1 MADSFEDKY
10 ESDIDKI
17 TEAVKFAS
25 TSRPTMVS
33 KSNISP
39 EEKEKEE
46 LEKEEYFQKVDQ
58 AKKDARGGANPY
70 MLEVLNVIEGSKN
83 NKLQENAKLN
93 NWISDKLAEF
103 ATYITVNDTQNKSS
117 LKDNTSNIISSANA
131 APIGGSVYSTESPIK
146 QAITNTIRSYLTD
159 DKWIANTANKYAGRA
174 GRKISNYYAEKGKL
188 PAYAKL
194 AARQFVPE
202 GKESY
207 LDKDTGKVETR
218 RTYEPI
224 TDVNREEWFGD
235 NEVKDIAGMLRD
247 RDSRSPVLFG
257 KYSPGEL
264 DSVTF
269 DKTDDREIDNALG
282 VFNYGHYDE
291 TGEFQLGI
299 PDLEGNYTVRD
310 RYDWGRKYNS
320 GINQINSLLKT
331 ALTNPTNISRD
342 TIEPSMQVFGPQSS
356 KGEGRDINFTV
367 PTYTDPMSIMNVMS
381 SRLGPY
387 RDRRLENE
395 EGKKSLYSNYLGVP
409 GNQLASVPD
418 LYEKGTVTEVVTP
431 LGQGDLPG
439 FGWQEDAFMEGM
451 PSETVDPGYYDE
463 DIDLKRGGQIS
474 QGLDNLYMNTRDSK
488 QKLHNMMGF
497 QSRQY
502 GGGLDDAYMNRRSA
516 FAPPDV
522 NSAFASP
529 MSQGG
534 LPTIYRA
541 SGGGDFDFMDS
552 YDQSDI
558 DAAMADN
565 NSGAEFDEQ
574 NAGAGNYPSSFS
586 SGPIN
591 LYEAPAAPAP
601 APQGGNPGSDIDFG
615 GENIGFQVN
624 SRGGLDFMN
633 KGAVDPDFDYSESGL
648 ESLAEV
654 RARFR
659 GRGEDDGYTRVE
671 SAYLNSIMAQ
681 TGMTITEAGDY
692 LASFVATPGGL
703 AAMNQGYYGSYTGG
717 GPAGTLDN
725 FARGLVDDLGVQ
737 GIFDRDKKRKADPYD
752 EFGVKEKDDSFLGS
766 IQNTVSRFFKGNKG
780 LETPEGKQE
789 FKDALESEGS
799 TFEPIQENMT
809 QTAFGVANSLLNPIS
824 GIAGILEFL
833 TGATPLGTVTSREG
847 VRFLLDATGALTPEA
862 FLMNAAVDYGN
873 EATPKRGRRPV
884 QQRATTAAASTT
896 EDKPLTTMEALLAK
910 RDEPVSM
917 EASNKYSDAL
927 YKDLYK
933 NINVG

>member
-1 MADSFEDKY
+1 MAESFEDKY
-10 ESDIDKI
+10 KSNIDKI

-25 TSRPTMVS
+25 VSRPAMVS

-194 AARQFVPE
+194 ATRQFVPE

-224 TDVNREEWFGD
+224 TDVNREKWFGD

-257 KYSPGEL
+257 KYSPGEI
-264 DSVTF
+264 DSATF
-269 DKTDDREIDNALG
+269 DKTNDRGIDNALG
-282 VFNYGHYDE
+282 IFNYGHYDE
-291 TGEFQLGI
+291 TGKFQLGI

-320 GINQINSLLKT
+320 GINQISSLLET
-331 ALTNPTNISRD
+331 ALTNPTNINRS

-387 RDRRLENE
+387 RDQRLENE
-395 EGKKSLYSNYLGVP
+395 EGKESLYSNYLGVLS
-409 GNQLASVPD
+409 NQLARVPD
-418 LYEKGTVTEVVTP
+418 LYEKGKVPEVVTP

-451 PSETVDPGYYDE
+451 PSETEDPGYYDE
-463 DIDLKRGGQIS
+463 DIDLKRGGQVS
-474 QGLDNLYMNTRDSK
+474 QGLDSLYMNKRDSK

-516 FAPPDV
+516 FAAPDT
-522 NSAFASP
+522 NSAFSSP
-529 MSQGG
+529 MNQGG
-534 LPTIYRA
+534 LPTIYRDV
-541 SGGGDFDFMDS
+541 GGGVGDNYAAAAEEYADMAAEEEAS
-552 YDQSDI
+552 YFGDGLGDVGDDGRLPGGS
-558 DAAMADN
+558 
-565 NSGAEFDEQ
+565 
-574 NAGAGNYPSSFS
+574 
-586 SGPIN
+586 
-591 LYEAPAAPAP
+591 PAT
-601 APQGGNPGSDIDFG
+601 APQGGTVGSDVDFNTSSFPTDPNAG
-615 GENIGFQVN
+615 VFGTPLQTFAQIKG
-624 SRGGLDFMN
+624 RLDGN
-633 KGAVDPDFDYSESGL
+633 RPE
-648 ESLAEV
+648 
-654 RARFR
+654 
-659 GRGEDDGYTRVE
+659 DGYNEVE
-671 SAYLNSIMAQ
+671 YTYLNDIMAK
-681 TGMTITEAGDY
+681 TGMPITEAENY
-692 LASFVATPGGL
+692 LASMMATPGGI
-703 AAMNQGYYGSYTGG
+703 AAMEKGFYGDYTGG

-725 FARGLVDDLGVQ
+725 FARGLGDNLGVQ
-737 GIFDRDKKRKADPYD
+737 GIFDRDKKN
-752 EFGVKEKDDSFLGS
+752 KEEEDLLRDQAQGIEPSIFNSIKD
-766 IQNTVSRFFKGNKG
+766 IVNRYFKGNKG
-780 LETPEGKQE
+780 LETEKGKQE
-789 FKDALESEGS
+789 FKDALKSEGA
-799 TFEPIQENMT
+799 TFEPIEESMMQS
-809 QTAFGVANSLLNPIS
+809 AFGVANTLANPIS
-824 GIAGILEFL
+824 GLSSVLEFI
-833 TGATPLGTVTSREG
+833 TGATPKGTVITKEG
-847 VRFLLDATGALTPEA
+847 VRFALDATGALTPEA
-862 FLMNAAVDYGN
+862 FLMNPEVDYGN
-873 EATPKRGRRPV
+873 KATSKQRGRPVEKKITETVTKEEEESTPKKSIDSV
-884 QQRATTAAASTT
+884 AM
-896 EDKPLTTMEALLAK
+896 K
-910 RDEPVSM
+910 
-917 EASNKYSDAL
+917 ASNINKLKSYMNLTGKNLSTSK
-927 YKDLYK
+927 KDLA
-933 NINVG
+933 ITDISITEEDFT